1 MIKFNPMTKLYV
13 WLTATLFFII
23 PCFGQSVAINEDGS
37 LPDPKAILDVKSYN
51 KGILIPRMST
61 ADRLAIEAPRGLLVF
76 DTTTNSFWF
85 CDSLTETD
93 RHWTYLAKGDNWSR
107 SGNMVN
113 DYNFIGTWNLK
124 PLQIRVNAMPSGE
137 IHPVKGNSFW
147 GFGAGNSNSG
157 PWSDSTG
164 IRNTATGLYSLYSNR
179 RGISNTAS
187 GASSLYS
194 NISGDS
200 NTAIGSSAMYANTT
214 GWGNTACGSAALRN
228 NISGY
233 NNTAI
238 GTYALSHNVT
248 GSNNTAIGCF
258 ASVSGNLSNATA
270 VGNGAI
276 VNASNKVRIG
286 NSAVTSIE
294 GAVPFTVPS
303 DGRYKFQVKE
313 DVKGLDFI
321 LRLRP
326 VTYLFDVKR
335 FDAQFTTTDNNNA
348 GYAVHAANYNKANSL
363 RRSGFIAQEV
373 EKAANSVGYDFSG
386 IVKPQTSNGHY
397 SLSYDAFVVPM
408 VKAIQELNEKNE
420 KLEKEIEELK
430 QLIQKIK

>member
-1 MIKFNPMTKLYV
+1 MKNFYPMTRLYV
-13 WLTATLFFII
+13 WLMASLLFMM

-61 ADRLAIEAPRGLLVF
+61 SDRLAIEAPRGLLVF

-85 CDSLTETD
+85 CDSVTETD

-124 PLQIRVNAMPSGE
+124 PLQIRVNALPSGE

-147 GFGAGNSNSG
+147 GFRAGNTNSG

-164 IRNTATGLYSLYSNR
+164 IRNTATGFYSLYSNR

-214 GWGNTACGSAALRN
+214 GWGNTACGSAALQN

-248 GSNNTAIGCF
+248 GSNNTAIGSF

-313 DVKGLDFI
+313 DVKGLAFI

-335 FDAQFTTTDNNNA
+335 FDAQFTTNA
-348 GYAVHAANYNKANSL
+348 GAEGYAAYAASYNKANSL

-373 EKAANSVGYDFSG
+373 EKAANSAGYDFSG
-386 IVKPQTSNGHY
+386 IVKPQTGKDHY

-420 KLEKEIEELK
+420 KLQKEIEELK
-430 QLIQKIK
+430 QLIQKIR

>member
-1 MIKFNPMTKLYV
+1 MKNFYPMTKLFV
-13 WLTATLFFII
+13 WLMASLFFIV

-37 LPDPKAILDVKSYN
+37 LPDPTAILDVKSYN

-61 ADRLAIEAPRGLLVF
+61 TDRLAIAAPRGLLVF
-76 DTTTNSFWF
+76 DSTINSFWF
-85 CDSLTETD
+85 CDSVTETD
-93 RHWTYLAKGDNWSR
+93 RHWTYLSKGDNWSR
-107 SGNMVN
+107 SGNIVG
-113 DYNFIGTWNLK
+113 DYNYIGTWNNK
-124 PLQIRVNAMPSGE
+124 PLQFRVNSLPSGE
-137 IHPVKGNSFW
+137 IHPVRGNSFW
-147 GFGAGNSNSG
+147 GFRAGYSNSG

-164 IRNTATGLYSLYSNR
+164 IRNTATGFYSMCSNR
-179 RGISNTAS
+179 RGTGNTAS
-187 GASSLYS
+187 GAYTLYS
-194 NISGDS
+194 NINGDS
-200 NTAIGSSAMYANTT
+200 NTAIGSSALYANTT
-214 GWGNTACGSAALRN
+214 GWGNTASGCSALQ
-228 NISGY
+228 
-233 NNTAI
+233 NT
-238 GTYALSHNVT
+238 TT
-248 GSNNTAIGCF
+248 GSNNTAIGYYALTQNVSGSF
-258 ASVSGNLSNATA
+258 NTAIGSYASVSGNLSNATA
-270 VGNGAI
+270 IGNGAY

-313 DVKGLDFI
+313 DVKGLAFI

-335 FDAQFTTTDNNNA
+335 FDAQFTNNNA
-348 GYAVHAANYNKANSL
+348 GTEGYASYAAGYDKANSL

-373 EKAANSVGYDFSG
+373 EKAANSAGYDFSG
-386 IVKPQTSNGHY
+386 IVKPQTSSGHY

-408 VKAIQELNEKNE
+408 VKAIQELNEKNI